1 MTMRPLRALANRRGN
16 WLLAFALGAAGVAL
30 GCLPAAAASGGPTS
44 TSTPTCP
51 TDNPPSTLSLIAG
64 TPQSAKLG
72 MPFDTNLQVALTNPN
87 GCPITTPLAGVAVT
101 FTAPGSGP
109 SGTFSASGANAVL
122 VGTDASGTARA
133 PLLTAN
139 TLSGGYLV
147 TASSPFG
154 SVTFSLV
161 NTASGVPASLAPLA
175 PQTQSVTVG
184 THYPAPLQVRVLDAD
199 GNPVHGANVTFG
211 PGSGSAAAGTSG
223 AGAAGA
229 TFDGGSSQA
238 DELTNTDGIATS
250 PRFVAGSV
258 AGRFNGTATVAGI
271 GEPVSFA
278 LSNLPGRPP
287 HASQVGKWPQS
298 AKVDSSYSRPLEVRV
313 LDAAGQ
319 PSQGITVTFALA
331 SNSQGSA
338 GATGAGASFPGGVTQ
353 ATAITN
359 AHGIATSPRF
369 TANTAA
375 GAFAATASVTGFSKS
390 LAFGLRNLA
399 GKPSSI
405 SAGAAA
411 SESTSVGARF
421 PIPLAVT
428 VVDKNDNPVSGV
440 LVRFSAPGHGA
451 GGSFVHRHRRTHTI
465 TLKTNNRGIAVAPAF
480 VANETEGGYVVTAT
494 AGHARAAAFALV
506 NEKRS

>member
-1 MTMRPLRALANRRGN
+1 
-16 WLLAFALGAAGVAL
+16 
-30 GCLPAAAASGGPTS
+30 
-44 TSTPTCP
+44 
-51 TDNPPSTLSLIAG
+51 
-64 TPQSAKLG
+64 

-133 PLLTAN
+133 SLLTAN

-175 PQTQSVTVG
+175 PQSQSVTVG
-184 THYPAPLQVRVLDAD
+184 TRYQAPLQVRVLDAD
-199 GNPVHGANVTFG
+199 GNPVQGANVTFG
-211 PGSGSAAAGTSG
+211 LGSGSAAGGNSG
-223 AGAAGA
+223 GGAAGA

-278 LSNLPGRPP
+278 LNNLPGRPP
-287 HASQVGKWPQS
+287 HAGPVGRWPQS
-298 AKVDSSYSRPLEVRV
+298 AKVDSGYSRPLEVRV

-375 GAFAATASVTGFSKS
+375 GAFAATASVTGFSKP

-428 VVDKNDNPVSGV
+428 VVDKSDNPVSGV

-451 GGSFVHRHRRTHTI
+451 GGTFVHRHRRTHTI